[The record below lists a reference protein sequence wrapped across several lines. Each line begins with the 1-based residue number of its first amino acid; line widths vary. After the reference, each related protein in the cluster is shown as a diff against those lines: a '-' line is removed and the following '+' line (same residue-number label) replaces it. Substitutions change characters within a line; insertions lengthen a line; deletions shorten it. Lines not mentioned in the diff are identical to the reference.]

1 MLLPCTCSPDSD
13 PAFTS
18 RTFRM
23 MDWILSAFLLA
34 WHVAGAYWVFAL
46 WQPTFQPS
54 LHEPSQYCG
63 RSVYFCAVGE
73 LVATGV
79 VLVLALLGCAV
90 LALCYKYTNLF
101 EQS

>member
-1 MLLPCTCSPDSD
+1 
-13 PAFTS
+13 
-18 RTFRM
+18 M

-34 WHVAGAYWVFAL
+34 WHVVGAYWVFAL
-46 WQPTFQPS
+46 WLPTFHPS

-63 RSVYFCAVGE
+63 RPVYLCAVGE
-73 LVATGV
+73 LVATGA
-79 VLVLALLGCAV
+79 VLVLLLVGCAV